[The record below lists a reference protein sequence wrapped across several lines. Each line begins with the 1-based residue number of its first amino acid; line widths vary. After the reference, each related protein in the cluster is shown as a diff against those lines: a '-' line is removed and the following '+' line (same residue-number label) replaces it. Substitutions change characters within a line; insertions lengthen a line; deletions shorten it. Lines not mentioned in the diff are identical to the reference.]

1 MTKVFLDSD
10 TIKKSVIPRLI
21 GDNSVET
28 NISSASY
35 LCNSMSVPSDFEYR
49 NTIRN
54 YSTKLNEIN
63 GDVRKYCSWIENVE
77 KKLNEKE
84 KDFTDKIG
92 KIDIVEIKKVG

>member
-35 LCNSMSVPSDFEYR
+35 LCNSMPVPGDFEYR

-63 GDVRKYCSWIENVE
+63 RDVRKYCSWIDNVE